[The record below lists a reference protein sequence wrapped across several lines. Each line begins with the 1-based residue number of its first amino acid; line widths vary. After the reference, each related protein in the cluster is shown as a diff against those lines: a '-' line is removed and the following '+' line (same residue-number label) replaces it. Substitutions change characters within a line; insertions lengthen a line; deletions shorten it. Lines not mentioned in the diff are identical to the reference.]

1 MEAGTTAAVPVIF
14 SCPGLKPYDIMVANH
29 KEVTAMT
36 FQELARA
43 RYSVRSFKNVPIKDE
58 DMNLILEAGRVAP
71 TACNNQPQKIFV
83 AKSEEARKK
92 LASVCRCTF
101 DAPVILV
108 VCYDR
113 NRDWK
118 NKLQPGYESGETD
131 AAIVCTHMML
141 QAFEL
146 GIGSCWVGY
155 FNANDVASALSLPEN
170 LTVSALLPMGYPAEN
185 AAPLPLHTQFRE
197 FADTIEEI

>member
-1 MEAGTTAAVPVIF
+1 
-14 SCPGLKPYDIMVANH
+14 
-29 KEVTAMT
+29 MT
-36 FQELARA
+36 FQELAHA
-43 RYSVRSFKNVPIKDE
+43 RYSVRSFQNVPIAEEKL
-58 DMNLILEAGRVAP
+58 NLILEAGRVAP
-71 TACNNQPQKIFV
+71 TACNFQPQKIYV
-83 AKSEEARKK
+83 AKSEESRKK

-113 NRDWK
+113 TRDWK
-118 NKLQPGYESGETD
+118 NKLMPGYESGETD

-155 FNANDVASALSLPEN
+155 FNAQAVSDVLGLPEN
-170 LTVSALLPMGYPAEN
+170 VTVSALLPMGYPTKQAE
-185 AAPLPLHTQFRE
+185 L
-197 FADTIEEI
+197 

>member
-1 MEAGTTAAVPVIF
+1 MIF
-14 SCPGLKPYDIMVANH
+14 Q
-29 KEVTAMT
+29 T
-36 FQELARA
+36 LAQT
-43 RYSVRSFKNVPIKDE
+43 RYSVRSFQNRPIE
-58 DMNLILEAGRVAP
+58 EEMLNLILEAGRVAP
-71 TACNNQPQKIFV
+71 TACNFQPQKIYV
-83 AKSEEARKK
+83 AKSAESRQK

-113 NRDWK
+113 TRDWK
-118 NKLQPGYESGETD
+118 NKLMPGYESGETD

-155 FNANDVASALSLPEN
+155 FNAQAVADVLGLPEHI
-170 LTVSALLPMGYPAEN
+170 TVSALLPMGYPAED
-185 AAPLPLHTQFRE
+185 AKPLPLHSQIRDFG
-197 FADTIEEI
+197 DTIEEI

>member
-1 MEAGTTAAVPVIF
+1 
-14 SCPGLKPYDIMVANH
+14 
-29 KEVTAMT
+29 MT
-36 FQELARA
+36 FQELAHA
-43 RYSVRSFKNVPIKDE
+43 RYSVRSFQDTPIEEETMK
-58 DMNLILEAGRVAP
+58 LILEAGRVAP
-71 TACNNQPQKIFV
+71 TACNNQPQKIYV
-83 AKSEEARKK
+83 ATSEEARRK

-113 NRDWK
+113 TRDWK

-146 GIGSCWVGY
+146 GVGSCWVGY
-155 FNANDVASALSLPEN
+155 FNAQAVSEILGLPEN
-170 LTVSALLPMGYPAEN
+170 VTVSALLPMGYPGEN
-185 AAPLPLHTQFRE
+185 AKPLPLHSQFRDFE
-197 FADTIEEI
+197 DTISVI

>member
-1 MEAGTTAAVPVIF
+1 
-14 SCPGLKPYDIMVANH
+14 
-29 KEVTAMT
+29 MT
-36 FQELARA
+36 FQELAHA
-43 RYSVRSFKNVPIKDE
+43 RYSVRSFQDAPIKDE
-58 DMNLILEAGRVAP
+58 EMNLILEAGRVAP
-71 TACNNQPQKIFV
+71 TACNNQPQKILV
-83 AKSEEARKK
+83 AKSEESRKK

-113 NRDWK
+113 SRDWK

-155 FNANDVASALSLPEN
+155 FNANDVAGVLNLPEN

-185 AAPLPLHTQFRE
+185 AAPLPLHTQYRE
-197 FADTIEEI
+197 FADTIEII

>member
-1 MEAGTTAAVPVIF
+1 MEVI
-14 SCPGLKPYDIMVANH
+14 
-29 KEVTAMT
+29 AMT

-43 RYSVRSFKNVPIKDE
+43 RYSVRSFKQTPIEEEKLK
-58 DMNLILEAGRVAP
+58 LILEAGRVAP
-71 TACNNQPQKIFV
+71 TACNNQPQKIYV
-83 AKSEEARKK
+83 GKSREARQK
-92 LASVCRCTF
+92 LASVCPCTF

-155 FNANDVASALSLPEN
+155 FNANDVAGALELPQN
-170 LTVSALLPMGYPAEN
+170 LTVSALLPIGYPAEN
-185 AAPLPLHTQFRE
+185 AAPISLHTQYRD

>member
-1 MEAGTTAAVPVIF
+1 
-14 SCPGLKPYDIMVANH
+14 
-29 KEVTAMT
+29 MT

-43 RYSVRSFKNVPIKDE
+43 RYSARAFQRTPIEEEKL
-58 DMNLILEAGRVAP
+58 NLILEAGRIAP
-71 TACNNQPQKIFV
+71 TACNNQPQKIYV
-83 AKSEEARKK
+83 AKSAESREK

-113 NRDWK
+113 TRDWK

-155 FNANDVASALSLPEN
+155 FNAREVSDALGLPEN
-170 LTVSALLPMGYPAEN
+170 ITVSALLPIGYPAEN
-185 AAPLPLHTQFRE
+185 AQPAPLHSQYRD
-197 FADTIEEI
+197 FADTITEI

>member
-1 MEAGTTAAVPVIF
+1 
-14 SCPGLKPYDIMVANH
+14 
-29 KEVTAMT
+29 MT
-36 FQELARA
+36 FQELAKN
-43 RYSVRSFKNVPIKDE
+43 RYSVRSFRNMPIKDE
-58 DMNLILEAGRVAP
+58 HMNLILEAGRVAP
-71 TACNNQPQKIFV
+71 TACNNQPQKIYV
-83 AKSEEARKK
+83 AKSEESRAK

-118 NKLQPGYESGETD
+118 NKLMPGYESGETD

-141 QAFEL
+141 QAADL

-155 FNANDVASALSLPEN
+155 FNAQTVAQVLGLPEHV
-170 LTVSALLPMGYPAEN
+170 TVSALLPMGYPAED
-185 AAPLPLHTQFRE
+185 AKPLPLHSQFRE